1 MTLSISFPCKKAD
14 FISVELHLH
23 LLDAMIVRISLR
35 LSLVQGGESFSI
47 SEESSSKT
55 QATNLA
61 LIFFFPLTNFSV
73 STHLVVIVF

>member
-1 MTLSISFPCKKAD
+1 M
-14 FISVELHLH
+14 H

-35 LSLVQGGESFSI
+35 LSLVLLGESFSI
-47 SEESSSKT
+47 SEESSSKP